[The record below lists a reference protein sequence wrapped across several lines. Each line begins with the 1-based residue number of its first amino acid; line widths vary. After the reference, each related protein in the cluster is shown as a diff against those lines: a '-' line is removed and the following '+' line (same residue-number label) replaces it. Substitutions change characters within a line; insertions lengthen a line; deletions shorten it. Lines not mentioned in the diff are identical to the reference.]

1 MGSTAGI
8 LFYGEEITYPNNTKE
23 RVEYAVLPYP
33 VFEGGEKVAIQ
44 RGGGLAV
51 AKSTPE
57 KEEAAALFL
66 KWFTAP
72 EQNMRFVASTGYLPV
87 TSQAFTNHMEREI
100 AENSNPNIQK
110 LLRTAT
116 IVHEE
121 YDFYI
126 PPTFDAFNTISG
138 RMEAEFFAIA
148 AGRREQYM
156 VNLTTMEPG
165 AAYEAAAAGAL
176 AEFIRAGS

>member
-1 MGSTAGI
+1 
-8 LFYGEEITYPNNTKE
+8 
-23 RVEYAVLPYP
+23 
-33 VFEGGEKVAIQ
+33 EKAAIQ
-44 RGGGLAV
+44 RGGGFAV

-87 TSQAFTNHMEREI
+87 TGQAFTNHMEREI
-100 AENSNPNIQK
+100 AENINSNIQK

-116 IVHEE
+116 VVHGE

-126 PPTFDAFNTISG
+126 PPVFDRFNIVGSDFK
-138 RMEAEFFAIA
+138 ADFLAIA
-148 AGRREQYM
+148 QGRREQYM
-156 VNLTTMEPG
+156 ENLNTMDSE
-165 AAYEAAAAGAL
+165 AAYEEAARGAIE
-176 AEFIRAGS
+176 EFIARQP